1 MVPVERRRNW
11 IFIVP
16 LALQWIV
23 FFMVKDKLP
32 EQLATHFTVN
42 EHGEWI
48 ANDSMKPLNFML
60 LTSLVYAFVFVAL
73 SSSQTLLGSAGN
85 IKLKS
90 SWLFKGIISMFL
102 AGLDI
107 MLLINGASSKNVLLK
122 LNTPLLIILLVLT
135 NIFIFFVFR
144 HAMGNKQQ
152 RPLTT
157 TYYNI
162 MWAIMHLLITYV
174 MLVPILKTSGVAV
187 TGMEGLHRFLLGM
200 FAIIGNITY
209 NVRPNSFIG
218 IRVPWTLNNET
229 VWKQTHHLA
238 GILFFTGGLAGFIL
252 TFFVPLPYHAMI
264 LLVVTIGGTAIP
276 LLYAYILHRRI
287 LHTIK

>member
-1 MVPVERRRNW
+1 MVPVERKRNW
-11 IFIVP
+11 IFILP
-16 LALQWIV
+16 LVLQWIV

-48 ANDSMKPLNFML
+48 ANDSMKPWSFML
-60 LTSLVYAFVFVAL
+60 LTSMVYAFVFVSL
-73 SSSQTLLGSAGN
+73 SSSQKLLGSSGN
-85 IKLKS
+85 IKLKA
-90 SWLFKGIISMFL
+90 SWLFKGLISMFL

-107 MLLINGASSKNVLLK
+107 MLLISGASSKDVLLK
-122 LNTPLLIILLVLT
+122 LNTPLLIVLLVLT
-135 NIFIFFVFR
+135 NVFIFFVFR
-144 HAMGNKQQ
+144 NAMGNKQQ

-187 TGMEGLHRFLLGM
+187 TGMEGLHRFLL
-200 FAIIGNITY
+200 AIFVITGNITY
-209 NVRPNSFIG
+209 NVKPNNFIG
-218 IRVPWTLNNET
+218 IRVPWTLNNAA
-229 VWKQTHHLA
+229 VWRQTHHLA

-252 TFFVPLPYHAMI
+252 TFLVPQPYHAII
-264 LLVVTIGGTAIP
+264 LLVVTIAATGIP
-276 LLYAYILHRRI
+276 LLYSYMLHRRI